1 MGGHYPKMDSGSVP
15 GVNDEKLPRPVQADF
30 KKNVSWL
37 LDAALQVRTLI
48 SAEICVIIH
57 A

>member
-1 MGGHYPKMDSGSVP
+1 MDSDSVP

-30 KKNVSWL
+30 KNNVSRP

-48 SAEICVIIH
+48 SAEICVTTH